1 MHARI
6 SRPRHLGF
14 CLSISLMMVS
24 GLLPSASV
32 LAADVSPLVQLS
44 DEQGM
49 MRLQLSVPTGA
60 LEQSQL
66 TAKGKQLVIVLRDQ
80 NRDEWSA
87 IAKQIAHSGQGV
99 KNAKLVEQQGRLLL
113 VVDLLKAMTVADE
126 TLVLGSGGKR
136 SQWELVMV
144 AAPVSETVA
153 PVVIAP
159 PALQVSDLDVQ
170 DINGVQRLTLRGD
183 AALTAEVAFPDK
195 GNGIL
200 LAFPGVNANDLA
212 ARVGESASLKQ
223 FGRASVGLDA
233 QGITQLF
240 IETDRP
246 LDLLDATGR
255 IENKQSVTQLDLV
268 FDAQASSTVAAVNRL
283 AVDEKTGQLQVFG
296 AQQAQ
301 VQTYFLDSPRRLMV
315 DLLGVPPE
323 GVEKAVAQFKAGQ
336 GGIKSVRYGDTRL
349 GSARLEITPDAA
361 LAERLTMAGVVQSSG
376 DPVALVAMNPVAPV
390 LQTVVV
396 QDTIVK
402 QEAAI
407 TANEATPSVATAV
420 LPAPANSVAQ
430 AEVVP
435 QDAPV
440 KAEGGLSGGEM
451 AAGAA
456 VAILAAPVVAVA
468 AVVAAM
474 SGDEQKPTIPAAQTE
489 PEKDA
494 AALPTVQA
502 EPTPSEVAAMA
513 GLDLRYRPK
522 FDFAQQP
529 RITIKPISLA
539 TEKYKPE
546 ENLPNLPQGKG
557 YALMSLFDTA
567 ITQDSAY
574 QAAKADYMVNAEAIP
589 QAKAGY
595 LPQAS
600 FDYSYATT
608 RQNVNQSGSIPTG
621 GYEYPYNNWAVTIT
635 QPIFRM
641 QSLIKMDQAEV
652 AVEQAKLGLLAAEQD
667 LILRVANAYLG
678 VLAAK
683 DALELVRA
691 EREATEKQL
700 DLASTRFKNGLGT
713 VTQLSEAQSRVA
725 LVKAREIDADYK
737 LSDARLSMKQIIGDE
752 VADVTTFREDFSP
765 AAPVPAIPEPWVK
778 AALDQNLALQTRKL
792 AIDIANQEVK
802 RQNAAYMPTVDAV
815 ASAGQRDTA
824 RTLYSPSREQVDTNY
839 DITLKLRMPL
849 YDGGMTP
856 SLVRES
862 IARLDKTKQEHQ
874 QEYRQT
880 EKLVRSSFMGVKTSS
895 EMLTALREGVKA
907 QELTLKSKV
916 EGYKAGVESVVS
928 VLDSYRSY
936 YSSRRDYLQAR
947 YDYLVNRLKLKQSVG
962 TLSRNDLVELAE
974 LLH

>member
-1 MHARI
+1 
-6 SRPRHLGF
+6 
-14 CLSISLMMVS
+14 MMVS

-126 TLVLGSGGKR
+126 TLVLGSSGKR

-212 ARVGESASLKQ
+212 ALVGESVSLKQ

-349 GSARLEITPDAA
+349 GSARLEITLDAA

-376 DPVALVAMNPVAPV
+376 DPVALVAMNPVAPSTMV
-390 LQTVVV
+390 LQETV
-396 QDTIVK
+396 TK
-402 QEAAI
+402 
-407 TANEATPSVATAV
+407 T
-420 LPAPANSVAQ
+420 
-430 AEVVP
+430 
-435 QDAPV
+435 
-440 KAEGGLSGGEM
+440 EGGLSAGEM

-456 VAILAAPVVAVA
+456 VAVLAAPVVAVA
-468 AVVAAM
+468 AAVAAM
-474 SGDEQKPTIPAAQTE
+474 SGDEQKQTIPAAQTE

-494 AALPTVQA
+494 VALPTVQA

-589 QAKAGY
+589 QAKSGY

-936 YSSRRDYLQAR
+936 YLSRRDYLQAR

>member
-1 MHARI
+1 
-6 SRPRHLGF
+6 
-14 CLSISLMMVS
+14 MMVS

-126 TLVLGSGGKR
+126 TLVLGSSGKR

-212 ARVGESASLKQ
+212 ALVGESVSLKQ

-349 GSARLEITPDAA
+349 GSARLEITPDVA

-376 DPVALVAMNPVAPV
+376 DPVALVAMNPVAPSTMV
-390 LQTVVV
+390 LQETV
-396 QDTIVK
+396 TK
-402 QEAAI
+402 
-407 TANEATPSVATAV
+407 T
-420 LPAPANSVAQ
+420 
-430 AEVVP
+430 
-435 QDAPV
+435 
-440 KAEGGLSGGEM
+440 EGGLSAGEM

-456 VAILAAPVVAVA
+456 VAVLAAPVVAVA

-494 AALPTVQA
+494 VALPTVQA

-589 QAKAGY
+589 QAKSGY

-936 YSSRRDYLQAR
+936 YLSRRDYLQAR

>member
-1 MHARI
+1 
-6 SRPRHLGF
+6 
-14 CLSISLMMVS
+14 
-24 GLLPSASV
+24 
-32 LAADVSPLVQLS
+32 VQLS

-66 TAKGKQLVIVLRDQ
+66 MAKGKQLVIVLRDQ
-80 NRDEWSA
+80 NRDEWAA
-87 IAKQIAHSGQGV
+87 IANHIAHSGQGV
-99 KNAKLVEQQGRLLL
+99 KTAKLVEQQGRLLL

-126 TLVLGSGGKR
+126 TLVLGAGGKR

-144 AAPVSETVA
+144 AAPVLETVA

-159 PALQVSDLDVQ
+159 PALQVSDIDVQ
-170 DINGVQRLTLRGD
+170 NVNGVQRLTLRGD
-183 AALTAEVAFPDK
+183 AALAAEVSFPEK
-195 GNGIL
+195 GNGL
-200 LAFPGVNANDLA
+200 VLSLPGVNASELA
-212 ARVGESASLKQ
+212 ARVGDSASLKLL
-223 FGRASVGLDA
+223 GKASVGLDV
-233 QGITQLF
+233 QGVPQLF

-255 IENKQSVTQLDLV
+255 LDNNKQSVTQLDLV
-268 FDAQASSTVAAVNRL
+268 FDAQASAKVAAVNRL
-283 AVDEKTGQLQVFG
+283 VVDEKTGQLQVFG
-296 AQQAQ
+296 AQQAL

-336 GGIKSVRYGDTRL
+336 GGIQSVRYGDTRL

-361 LAERLTMAGVVQSSG
+361 FSSRLTMAGVAQESG
-376 DPVALVAMNPVAPV
+376 DSVALVAMNPVPV
-390 LQTVVV
+390 AL
-396 QDTIVK
+396 
-402 QEAAI
+402 
-407 TANEATPSVATAV
+407 PSVVAVKESVPSAT
-420 LPAPANSVAQ
+420 
-430 AEVVP
+430 
-435 QDAPV
+435 
-440 KAEGGLSGGEM
+440 GGLLGGEI

-456 VAILAAPVVAVA
+456 VAILAAPVAAVA
-468 AVVAAM
+468 AVIAVM
-474 SGDEQKPTIPAAQTE
+474 SGDEQKPTAKTE
-489 PEKDA
+489 PTKDTA
-494 AALPTVQA
+494 ASSSVQA
-502 EPTPSEVAAMA
+502 EVTPAEVAAMA

-539 TEKYKPE
+539 SDKYTPE

-557 YALMSLFDTA
+557 YALMGLFDTA
-567 ITQDSAY
+567 TTQDSAY

-600 FDYSYATT
+600 FDYSYAST
-608 RQNVNQSGSIPTG
+608 RQNVNKSGSIPTG

-641 QSLIKMDQAEV
+641 QSLIKMDQADI

-691 EREATEKQL
+691 EREATEKQH
-700 DLASTRFKNGLGT
+700 DLASVRFKNGLGT
-713 VTQLSEAQSRVA
+713 VTQLSEALGRVA

-737 LSDARLSMKQIIGDE
+737 LSDARLTMKQIVGDE
-752 VADVTTFREDFSP
+752 IADVTTFREDFSP

-839 DITLKLRMPL
+839 DITLKLHMPL

-880 EKLVRSSFMGVKTSS
+880 EKLVRSSFTGVKTSS

-962 TLSRNDLVELAE
+962 TLSRNDLLELAE

>member
-1 MHARI
+1 
-6 SRPRHLGF
+6 
-14 CLSISLMMVS
+14 MMVS

-126 TLVLGSGGKR
+126 TLVLGSSGKR

-212 ARVGESASLKQ
+212 ALVGESVSLKQ

-233 QGITQLF
+233 QGVPQLF

-255 IENKQSVTQLDLV
+255 LENKQSVTQLDLV
-268 FDAQASSTVAAVNRL
+268 FDAQASAQVAAVNRL
-283 AVDEKTGQLQVFG
+283 AVDEKTGQVQIFG

-349 GSARLEITPDAA
+349 GSARLEITPDVA

-376 DPVALVAMNPVAPV
+376 DPVALVAMNPVAPSTMV
-390 LQTVVV
+390 LQETVTKTE
-396 QDTIVK
+396 D
-402 QEAAI
+402 
-407 TANEATPSVATAV
+407 
-420 LPAPANSVAQ
+420 
-430 AEVVP
+430 
-435 QDAPV
+435 
-440 KAEGGLSGGEM
+440 GLSAGEM

-456 VAILAAPVVAVA
+456 VAVLAAPVVAVA

-494 AALPTVQA
+494 VALPTVQA

-539 TEKYKPE
+539 TEKYTPE
-546 ENLPNLPQGKG
+546 ENLPSLPQGKG
-557 YALMSLFDTA
+557 YALMNLFDTA
-567 ITQDSAY
+567 TTQDSAY
-574 QAAKADYMVNAEAIP
+574 QAAKADYLVNAEAIP

-600 FDYSYATT
+600 FDYSYAST

-936 YSSRRDYLQAR
+936 YLSRRDYLQAR